1 MKTKLP
7 LPLDQKLHVLCRV
20 EPGCLG
26 PKGVDHIEEFCAF
39 AEKELESIDSDFV
52 HWEIVPRHNKKEA
65 EMQYKVNNKNLS
77 HDKAANYLELFKKD
91 LDEFEEH
98 LHEKLSYLVDHY
110 WDNK

>member
-1 MKTKLP
+1 MKAKLP
-7 LPLDQKLHVLCRV
+7 LSQDQKLHVLRRV

-39 AEKELESIDSDFV
+39 AEEKVEPIDSEFV

-65 EMQYKVNNKNLS
+65 EMQYKINKKILS
-77 HDKAANYLELFKKD
+77 HDKAAKYLELFNKD

-110 WDNK
+110 WDKQ